1 MYFLFPVNKKLYICK
16 KLSKMENELNQIL
29 ERVTALFMRYGIKS
43 MTMDDV
49 ARELGISKKTLYTY
63 VSNKEELVE
72 KVLEFLHESHH
83 KNMECANKVKNLN
96 AIEILMVVNDMVNK
110 MIQEHNPSTEYDL
123 KKYYPELYKKFLHRR
138 NEHIF
143 TSILQNIQQGKE
155 EGLYRPE
162 INNELIAKLYVN
174 RINTMTE
181 DDTFTLEEVK
191 SSNFFLQVMEF
202 HIRGLASPKGIEIL
216 EKELMKY
223 KTN

>member
-1 MYFLFPVNKKLYICK
+1 
-16 KLSKMENELNQIL
+16 MENELNQIL

-72 KVLEFLHESHH
+72 KVLEHIHDSHN
-83 KNMECANKVKNLN
+83 KNMECAGNVKNLN
-96 AIEILMVVNDMVNK
+96 AIEVLMVVNDMVNK

-123 KKYYPELYKKFLHRR
+123 KKYYPELYKKFLTRR

-143 TSILQNIQQGKE
+143 SSILLNIQQGKD
-155 EGLYRPE
+155 EGLYRTE

-181 DDTFTLEEVK
+181 DDTFTIEELK
-191 SSNFFLQVMEF
+191 SSNLFLQVMEF
-202 HIRGLASPKGIEIL
+202 HIRGLASPKGIEVL

>member
-1 MYFLFPVNKKLYICK
+1 
-16 KLSKMENELNQIL
+16 
-29 ERVTALFMRYGIKS
+29 
-43 MTMDDV
+43 MDDV

-72 KVLEFLHESHH
+72 KVLEHIHDSHN
-83 KNMECANKVKNLN
+83 KNMVCANKVKGLN
-96 AIEILMVVNDMVNK
+96 AIEVLMAVNDMVNK

-123 KKYYPELYKKFLHRR
+123 KKYYPELYKKFLNHR

-143 TSILQNIQQGKE
+143 SSILQNIQQGKD
-155 EGLYRPE
+155 EGLYRRE
-162 INNELIAKLYVN
+162 INNELISKLYVN
-174 RINTMTE
+174 RINSMTG
-181 DDTFTLEEVK
+181 DDTFTIEELK

-202 HIRGLASPKGIEIL
+202 HIRGLATPKGIEIL